1 MKQLLC
7 IILLFSVM
15 TPKIIF
21 DFTKTAD
28 IKAWSIV
35 NDGVMGGKSQG
46 TFGLDD
52 NGHGVFQ
59 GHISLKNNGGFSSVR
74 YQFEQMTVTPYTT
87 AVLTLKGDGKTYQF
101 RIKTKS
107 SDYYSYIAEF
117 ETSGKWETIEIPL
130 KGMNASFRG
139 APVSKPNFPA
149 EVMEEITFL
158 AGNKKNED
166 FKLLLDKIELK

>member
-1 MKQLLC
+1 MKQLLFM
-7 IILLFSVM
+7 ILLFSVL
-15 TPKIIF
+15 TPKTIF
-21 DFTKTAD
+21 DFTKTSD
-28 IKAWSIV
+28 IKSWNIID
-35 NDGVMGGKSQG
+35 DGVMGGKSAG
-46 TFGLDD
+46 SFTLDEE
-52 NGHGVFQ
+52 GHGLFQ

-74 YQFEQMTVTPYTT
+74 YGFEPMTVSPYTT
-87 AVLTLKGDGKTYQF
+87 AVLTIKGDGKTYQF
-101 RIKTKS
+101 RVKTKS

-139 APVSKPNFPA
+139 SPVSKPNFPA

-166 FKLLLDKIELK
+166 FKLLIDKIELK